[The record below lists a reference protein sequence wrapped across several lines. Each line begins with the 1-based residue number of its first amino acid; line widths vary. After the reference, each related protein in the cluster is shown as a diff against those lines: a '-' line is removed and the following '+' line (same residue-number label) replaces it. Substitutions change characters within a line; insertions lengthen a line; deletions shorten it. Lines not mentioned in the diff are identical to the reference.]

1 MSRNFPLNALRVF
14 EAAARHASFTRAGDE
29 LGMTQTAVSYQIKL
43 LEETLGETLFLRQ
56 PRQVILSEA
65 GERLAPKVAE
75 GLTKLAEAVADLRGA
90 AEQKLHIHS
99 TPTFATQ
106 WLSRTLGDF
115 QLKHPTI
122 AVRLSTSQDLIDFA
136 REEADVSIRWGKGD
150 WPGLTCHRI
159 MRMDFAPMLSPA
171 LAETIGGINEPADL
185 LKLPIISPLD
195 IWWRTWFSAAGIDNP
210 GLERFPPNEL
220 GVQTID
226 AQVAMAGQGVAILNP
241 GHFRAEVAAGQL
253 YQPFTL
259 TCNDGRDYWLAYP
272 ENRRNILKIRAF
284 RDWILATMPA
294 AA

>member
-75 GLTKLAEAVADLRGA
+75 GLMKLAEAVTDLRGA

-150 WPGLTCHRI
+150 WPGLTCHRV
-159 MRMDFAPMLSPA
+159 MRMDFAPMLNPA
-171 LAETIGGINEPADL
+171 LAGTIGGIREPADL

-226 AQVAMAGQGVAILNP
+226 AQVAMAGQGIAILNP
-241 GHFRAEVAAGQL
+241 GHFRTEVAAGQL
-253 YQPFTL
+253 YQPFEL

-272 ENRRNILKIRAF
+272 ENRRNIVKIRAF

-294 AA
+294 AV